1 MNIRIW
7 MHDGREAVDG
17 IDFDREGVARGKGF
31 ILLLL
36 VYALKPQFL
45 TLAMHKT
52 PQQLAEAAA
61 AAMYARDRA
70 SLALGMKLLKA
81 GPGLASMQMAVRE
94 DMANVHNT
102 CHGGLIFTLADST
115 FAYAC
120 NSHNKNAV
128 AVTCMIEYMRPAF
141 VGDVLT
147 ATGREQG
154 LEGRNGVYDIRVE
167 NQKSELVAL
176 FRGKSTQIKGEV
188 ADLNKH

>member
-1 MNIRIW
+1 
-7 MHDGREAVDG
+7 
-17 IDFDREGVARGKGF
+17 
-31 ILLLL
+31 
-36 VYALKPQFL
+36 
-45 TLAMHKT
+45 MHKSA
-52 PQQLAEAAA
+52 QQLADAAA

-70 SLALGMKLLKA
+70 SLALGMKLLKV
-81 GPGLASMQMAVRE
+81 GPGLASMQMAIRE

-115 FAYAC
+115 LAYAC

-128 AVTCMIEYMRPAF
+128 AVTCVIEYMRPAY
-141 VGDVLT
+141 VGDMLT

-167 NQKSELVAL
+167 NQKGELVAL

-188 ADLNKH
+188 TELYKH

>member
-1 MNIRIW
+1 
-7 MHDGREAVDG
+7 
-17 IDFDREGVARGKGF
+17 
-31 ILLLL
+31 
-36 VYALKPQFL
+36 
-45 TLAMHKT
+45 MHKT

-61 AAMYARDRA
+61 AAMHARDRA
-70 SLALGMKLLKA
+70 SLALGIKLIGV
-81 GPGLASMQMAVRE
+81 GPGSASMQMTVRE
-94 DMANVHNT
+94 DMANVHDT

-128 AVTCMIEYMRPAF
+128 AVTCVIEYMRPAY
-141 VGDVLT
+141 VGDRLT

-188 ADLNKH
+188 TALGK

>member
-1 MNIRIW
+1 
-7 MHDGREAVDG
+7 
-17 IDFDREGVARGKGF
+17 
-31 ILLLL
+31 
-36 VYALKPQFL
+36 
-45 TLAMHKT
+45 MHKS

-61 AAMYARDRA
+61 QAMYPRDRC
-70 SLALGMKLLKA
+70 SLSLGMKLLGVA
-81 GPGLASMQMAVRE
+81 PGAASMQMAIRE

-102 CHGGLIFTLADST
+102 CHGGLIYTLADST

-128 AVTCMIEYMRPAF
+128 AVTCVIEYMRPAY

-167 NQKSELVAL
+167 NQKGELVAL

-188 ADLNKH
+188 ADFDKGISPR

>member
-1 MNIRIW
+1 
-7 MHDGREAVDG
+7 
-17 IDFDREGVARGKGF
+17 
-31 ILLLL
+31 
-36 VYALKPQFL
+36 
-45 TLAMHKT
+45 MHKT

-61 AAMYARDRA
+61 AAMYPRDRA
-70 SLALGMKLLKA
+70 SLALGMKLLA
-81 GPGLASMQMAVRE
+81 VGPGTAGMQMAIRE

-102 CHGGLIFTLADST
+102 CHGGFIYTLADST

-128 AVTCMIEYMRPAF
+128 AVTCIIEYMRPAF

-147 ATGREQG
+147 ASGSEQG

-167 NQKSELVAL
+167 NQKGELVAL

-188 ADLNKH
+188 TELNKQ

>member
-1 MNIRIW
+1 
-7 MHDGREAVDG
+7 
-17 IDFDREGVARGKGF
+17 
-31 ILLLL
+31 
-36 VYALKPQFL
+36 
-45 TLAMHKT
+45 MHKSA
-52 PQQLAEAAA
+52 QQLADAAA

-70 SLALGMKLLKA
+70 SLGLGMKLLKV
-81 GPGLASMQMAVRE
+81 GPGLASMQMAIRE

-102 CHGGLIFTLADST
+102 CHGGLIYTLADST

-120 NSHNKNAV
+120 NSHNRNAV
-128 AVTCMIEYMRPAF
+128 AVTCMIEYMRPAY

-188 ADLNKH
+188 TDLNK